1 MKTIKIFETNKPDFS
16 IAWYDI
22 WIGVFIDQ
30 EKRRLYI
37 CPLPCLLFT
46 ISLDKK

>member
-1 MKTIKIFETNKPDFS
+1 MKSIKIFETKRIELS

-22 WIGVFIDQ
+22 WIGIFIDK
-30 EKRRLYI
+30 EKKKLYI

-46 ISLDKK
+46 VKLADN